1 MSIGDAHYL
10 SFEYFIMSWF
20 VLLTELELFYNYY
33 YKFLVGSSL
42 GTVER
47 LFVPCQAATNDVF
60 ILFLVLSDLCHSSN
74 QDFGECSSV
83 WYCVSLVEFA
93 ILPD

>member
-1 MSIGDAHYL
+1 MSIGDAHCF

-20 VLLTELELFYNYY
+20 VLLTELGLFYNYY

-47 LFVPCQAATNDVF
+47 LFVPCQAATNDLF
-60 ILFLVLSDLCHSSN
+60 ILFFTLKSLSQLRSG
-74 QDFGECSSV
+74 F
-83 WYCVSLVEFA
+83 
-93 ILPD
+93 